1 MAGQRLASPF
11 LSLKEPPGSCCC
23 PFCRVDQEG
32 RGADSK
38 GGAGG
43 AARGREGRGDDGGEG
58 KVKGGRTGRP
68 GRENGWGPVGSPLTA
83 PTTREALSQ
92 PNKRRS
98 QIHQGS
104 ACLRGARALAQAPTL
119 PASRRGPCRLW
130 TSPPRSPRAFSCAP
144 VGAPGVPL
152 EVSSSASTA
161 VSSSHHPWA
170 MGSPLSLLLLLLL
183 PQAGLS
189 AHVEIKQPKM
199 LSGPEGGSVDIPFS
213 IYHPWKLAKE
223 PRLRLSWRHQH
234 FHGLFIFNSS
244 PSFVLEAYQGRLA
257 LTWTERP
264 HNGSLRISGLRHQ
277 DATEYFCR
285 VQLVTVEVGEQQWQ
299 AIQGTKLTVTPA
311 VSTTTKPATTSAG
324 LRVWEGDKTPA
335 SQPLNLGTTVGAA
348 LAGVAII
355 FVMLGLIIF
364 LRQKRRTGQQT
375 KAQTP
380 ARKSF
385 QDTEV
390 QYENTWNKGSH
401 TDPKL
406 DHREEG
412 IVYASLT
419 LSSPSSPG
427 EPPFYPPQ
435 RSPQAETLYSA
446 LKA

>member
-1 MAGQRLASPF
+1 
-11 LSLKEPPGSCCC
+11 
-23 PFCRVDQEG
+23 
-32 RGADSK
+32 
-38 GGAGG
+38 
-43 AARGREGRGDDGGEG
+43 
-58 KVKGGRTGRP
+58 
-68 GRENGWGPVGSPLTA
+68 
-83 PTTREALSQ
+83 
-92 PNKRRS
+92 
-98 QIHQGS
+98 
-104 ACLRGARALAQAPTL
+104 
-119 PASRRGPCRLW
+119 
-130 TSPPRSPRAFSCAP
+130 
-144 VGAPGVPL
+144 
-152 EVSSSASTA
+152 
-161 VSSSHHPWA
+161 

-299 AIQGTKLTVTPA
+299 AIQGTKLTVTP
-311 VSTTTKPATTSAG
+311 
-324 LRVWEGDKTPA
+324 
-335 SQPLNLGTTVGAA
+335 
-348 LAGVAII
+348 
-355 FVMLGLIIF
+355 
-364 LRQKRRTGQQT
+364 GQQT